1 VGSAS
6 LKPNSKLS
14 IMGNFIN
21 AIGIDVSKKTLDV
34 YDYAGQLAWQVS
46 NSKEGFKE
54 LFKWAKR
61 NNSSISEVLICLE
74 HTGMYSLP
82 LAVYLTEQKCAF
94 AMLPGL
100 EIKRSVGIQRG
111 KSDKA
116 DAQAIARYAYLHR
129 DEVRIYKLPSER
141 ILELKSLLSLRERM
155 VGQRAGYQATRRE
168 AKAFGGTNSKLIL
181 DIQNKLIKELNAQ
194 IKRVEQQI
202 KQVIISDTE
211 LKKIYDLVTSVKGV
225 GLILGTT
232 MMVYTNCFS
241 TFDDWRKFACYCGI
255 VPFPFQSGTSIRGKK
270 KIHHLANKR
279 LKALLSNAACSS
291 IQFNPEM
298 KAYYQRRLQEG
309 KNKMSTQNIIRNK
322 IVARIFA
329 AVQRGTPYVDTF
341 RHAA

>member
-1 VGSAS
+1 
-6 LKPNSKLS
+6 
-14 IMGNFIN
+14 MGKFIN
-21 AIGIDVSKKTLDV
+21 AIGIDVSKKTLDIRDHV
-34 YDYAGQLAWQVS
+34 NELTHQVS
-46 NSKEGFKE
+46 NTGDGFKQM
-54 LFKWAKR
+54 LKWAKK
-61 NNSSISEVLICLE
+61 NNADLSAVLICLE

-100 EIKRSVGIQRG
+100 QIKRSLGIQRG
-111 KSDKA
+111 KSDQA

-129 DEVRIYKLPSER
+129 EEVKTYNLPSAQ
-141 ILELKSLLSLRERM
+141 ILEIKGLLSLRERL
-155 VGQRAGYQATRRE
+155 VGQRAGYQATKKE
-168 AKAFGGTNSKLIL
+168 AKSFSIGNSKLIL
-181 DIQNKLIKELNAQ
+181 EIQMKLIREINAQ
-194 IKRVEQQI
+194 IAKIEKQI
-202 KQVIISDTE
+202 KLILHSDAE

-232 MMVYTNCFS
+232 MMVYTNCF
-241 TFDDWRKFACYCGI
+241 TAFDDWRKFACYCGI

-279 LKALLSNAACSS
+279 LKALLSNAACTS

-322 IVARIFA
+322 IVARVFA
-329 AVQRGTPYVDTF
+329 TVQRGTPYVDTF
-341 RHAA
+341 KYAA